1 MIFVKKILIVP
12 NSKEMVDEY
21 LTTDIS
27 GFVLSMENL
36 SVNSACYFTIDDIK
50 ELVKKTDKEICISL
64 NKTMT
69 NEDLLLLERTL
80 IELNNLNVSKVLFY
94 DLAIPSICKRE
105 NLKIELAVFQDHL
118 NASINSNMFYK
129 KRGIHTTVIT
139 NDITMDEINDISKY
153 QSLMMI
159 CYGYLPIFYS
169 RRYLITNYL
178 NYVGEY
184 KNNSLYNI
192 QNKDDKYIIE
202 EEGYGPTVYTKE
214 PVIVMTLS
222 EAAEERQSMRLIEAT
237 KDCISGGFV
246 SFYPPGIPILC
257 PGELI
262 TGEII
267 RQIKIGM
274 DKGLTATGVKE
285 GQIAIVAE

>member
-1 MIFVKKILIVP
+1 
-12 NSKEMVDEY
+12 
-21 LTTDIS
+21 
-27 GFVLSMENL
+27 
-36 SVNSACYFTIDDIK
+36 
-50 ELVKKTDKEICISL
+50 
-64 NKTMT
+64 MT
-69 NEDLLLLERTL
+69 NDDLLLLERTL

-178 NYVGEY
+178 NYVGED
-184 KNNSLYNI
+184 KNNSLYTI

-202 EEGYGPTVYTKE
+202 EEGYGTTVYTKE
-214 PVIVMTLS
+214 PINLINRLEKLNIDYIILNSNHIDNKEFRRIVTQYLNHES
-222 EAAEERQSMRLIEAT
+222 DNNYYYEGFIEKKT
-237 KDCISGGFV
+237 VYKVED
-246 SFYPPGIPILC
+246 Y
-257 PGELI
+257 E
-262 TGEII
+262 
-267 RQIKIGM
+267 
-274 DKGLTATGVKE
+274 
-285 GQIAIVAE
+285 